1 MMIASDWMEN
11 IILLHLE
18 FRDMRKECLE
28 VPKDTTLAE
37 LKEILQDKFEVDAG
51 KVKLILVKN
60 CKFEVLEDDFKTL
73 EDFNIEYMNNIFVG
87 Y

>member
-1 MMIASDWMEN
+1 MEN
-11 IILLHLE
+11 MIILHLE
-18 FRDMRKECLE
+18 FKDMRKECLE
-28 VPKDTTLAE
+28 VQKDASLGE

-60 CKFEVLEDDFKTL
+60 CKFEVLEDDSKSL
-73 EDFNIEYMNNIFVG
+73 EDFKIEFMNNIFVG

>member
-1 MMIASDWMEN
+1 MITNECMEN
-11 IILLHLE
+11 VIILHLE
-18 FRDMRKECLE
+18 FKDMRKECLE
-28 VPKDTTLAE
+28 VQKDTSLAE